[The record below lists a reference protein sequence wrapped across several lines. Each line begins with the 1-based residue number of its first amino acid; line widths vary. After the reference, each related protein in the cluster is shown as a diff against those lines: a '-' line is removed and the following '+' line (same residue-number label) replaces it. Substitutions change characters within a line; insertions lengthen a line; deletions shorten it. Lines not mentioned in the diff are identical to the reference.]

1 MYKIAITGKA
11 NSGKNTLGKL
21 LSEEINNQCIEKFLC
36 GSDTYYIAFADP
48 IKKMISL
55 MFPSLPKE
63 YLYGPSSYR
72 NEKIPNAF
80 KDGQPLTVRQLL
92 MDLGTGIGRTYNT
105 KIWLDAF
112 DVAYEQAKAYSSAL
126 DEEEQHDSIIVTDVR
141 FRNEFDHLK
150 ELNFYQIKLLRESH
164 TKINHASE
172 INQDSIKDNEFDYI
186 VYNNGTLDDLKKE
199 VAKIVANIV

>member
-21 LSEEINNQCIEKFLC
+21 LFEEINDKHSC
-36 GSDTYYIAFADP
+36 GSNINYIAFADP
-48 IKKMISL
+48 IKKMIGL
-55 MFPSLPKE
+55 MFPSLPSE

-72 NEKIPNAF
+72 SEIIPNSF
-80 KDGQPLTVRQLL
+80 KDGVPLTVRQLL
-92 MDLGTGIGRTYNT
+92 MDLGTGIGRSYNLN
-105 KIWLDAF
+105 IWLDAF
-112 DVAYEQAKAYSSAL
+112 DVAFKSAMSNSF
-126 DEEEQHDSIIVTDVR
+126 EHDAIIVTDVR

-150 ELNFYQIKLLRESH
+150 ELGFYQIKLLRDSH
-164 TKINHASE
+164 TKIDHSSE

-186 VYNNGTLDDLKKE
+186 VHNNGTLEDLKEE